1 MDRETC
7 YEWGKLFASP
17 WDEIV
22 EGMASRAV
30 RMGLGQKAGDRYVAW
45 RQDGQ
50 VRVRFVFV
58 NDPSDIDAVRRIYN
72 DEANVL
78 APVCFIVVRQPDPT
92 DDRGDIIFDIFR
104 LSPESYLWH
113 FNRVYTPPKTRRR

>member
-1 MDRETC
+1 
-7 YEWGKLFASP
+7 
-17 WDEIV
+17 
-22 EGMASRAV
+22 MARS
-30 RMGLGQKAGDRYVAW
+30 
-45 RQDGQ
+45 
-50 VRVRFVFV
+50 VFV

-78 APVCFIVVRQPDPT
+78 APVCFIVARQLDPT